1 MDLIRHLRFFV
12 AVADEQHFGRA
23 ADRLGITQPPVSAGL
38 RRLEE
43 ALGVTLIDRS
53 RRGADLTPA
62 GRELLP
68 RARVMVRDADR
79 FVAEAARLGAGTGE
93 RRVALCDALGGAV
106 AAACAAALSPEADG
120 APLTLSAGP
129 SPQLARAVAE
139 LG

>member
-12 AVADEQHFGRA
+12 AVAEEQHFGRA

-62 GRELLP
+62 ARELLAYP
-68 RARVMVRDADR
+68 SLLGDPSDR
-79 FVAEAARLGAGTGE
+79 
-93 RRVALCDALGGAV
+93 
-106 AAACAAALSPEADG
+106 SPEI
-120 APLTLSAGP
+120 
-129 SPQLARAVAE
+129 
-139 LG
+139 